1 MKKNIHPVYKA
12 VKVMC
17 SCGNTFTIKST
28 LVKNELNI
36 DVCNKCHPF
45 FSGKQKII
53 DTAGRVESFMK
64 KFK

>member
-1 MKKNIHPVYKA
+1 MRKNIHPIYKD
-12 VKVMC
+12 VKVTC
-17 SCGNTFTIKST
+17 SCGNSFIIRST